1 MVSSVPYLLSPLQWW
16 AMSEGPKILLAFD
29 GTDQASHAIE
39 YAARYLR
46 AGIVELLTAW
56 EPSARQAARSVTR
69 VGVQPVGGSEDPAAD
84 PAYEEAQR
92 VCNAGVQHAES
103 LGLSARAH
111 LVESATTISSAII
124 DAAHEL
130 DVDVIVT
137 GTRALTGFRAW
148 WTNSTADQIV
158 RNAGLPVFIVP
169 QENEDDADND
179 EAEYF

>member
-1 MVSSVPYLLSPLQWW
+1 MLIAY
-16 AMSEGPKILLAFD
+16 D
-29 GTDQASHAIE
+29 GTK
-39 YAARYLR
+39 R
-46 AGIVELLTAW
+46 AG
-56 EPSARQAARSVTR
+56 
-69 VGVQPVGGSEDPAAD
+69 
-84 PAYEEAQR
+84 
-92 VCNAGVQHAES
+92 
-103 LGLSARAH
+103 RAH

-169 QENEDDADND
+169 QENEDDADDD

>member
-29 GTDQASHAIE
+29 GTDQASPAIE

-111 LVESATTISSAII
+111 LVESATTIPEAIV
-124 DAAHEL
+124 DAAEEL

-137 GTRALTGFRAW
+137 GTRAIGGMRSLWNT
-148 WTNSTADQIV
+148 STAEHLV
-158 RNAGLPVFIVP
+158 RHAGRPVFIVP
-169 QENEDDADND
+169 PED
-179 EAEYF
+179 E